1 LIGDFLGTLIVSE
14 LKKDFI
20 LFVHRMLIG
29 GIDDSIAGRFCGKG
43 EYVRVGTPIAPAPEF
58 FDWEIFN

>member
-1 LIGDFLGTLIVSE
+1 MIVSE

-29 GIDDSIAGRFCGKG
+29 GIDDSIAGRFRGKG